1 MIKKMLYGLLILNSV
16 ALLANNNILSEHNPD
31 LSTREWHSVS
41 LAKEWMNNGN
51 KSFRGEDGSITFLY
65 GATMPRI
72 VAAPLRLTDVQ
83 LQAGEQIKDVQIG
96 DSTRWMITPSI
107 SGSRPHEVS
116 HLMIKPTDV
125 GLETTLV
132 ILTNRRTYHLN
143 LLSRRTEYMP
153 IVAFKY
159 KDEINQKWSA
169 YQQHFESQ
177 DRAAK
182 KHTTLKV
189 TSSLH
194 RNVED
199 LDFNYALTGETSWK
213 PIRVYNDGVKTYIE
227 MPQTMQYQEAPIL
240 MVLDSHDNTQLVNYR
255 LKENKY
261 IVDKLFNQAML
272 MIGVGDNQKAIT
284 IEWENAKATN
294 STNQVWEDID
304 EDF

>member
-1 MIKKMLYGLLILNSV
+1 MKKTLYALLFLNTV
-16 ALLANNNILSEHNPD
+16 ALYAKNNILSEHNPD

-72 VAAPLRLTDVQ
+72 VAAPLRLTDIQ

-153 IVAFKY
+153 IVSFRY
-159 KDEINQKWSA
+159 KSEINKKWSA
-169 YQQHFESQ
+169 YQEHFQ
-177 DRAAK
+177 TQAK
-182 KHTTLKV
+182 EEKKAKTVQV
-189 TSSLH
+189 TSTLV
-194 RNVED
+194 RNIED
-199 LDFNYALTGETSWK
+199 LDFNYKLIGETSWK
-213 PIRVYNDGVKTYIE
+213 PVRVYNDGIKTYIE
-227 MPQTMQYQEAPIL
+227 MPESMSFQEAPIL

-261 IVDKLFNQAML
+261 IVDKLFSQAML
-272 MIGVGDNQKAIT
+272 MIGVGDDQEAIT
-284 IEWENAKATN
+284 IQRNNAKQQN
-294 STNQVWEDID
+294 STNQIWEELNEDI
-304 EDF
+304 

>member
-1 MIKKMLYGLLILNSV
+1 
-16 ALLANNNILSEHNPD
+16 
-31 LSTREWHSVS
+31 
-41 LAKEWMNNGN
+41 MNNGN
-51 KSFRGEDGSITFLY
+51 KSFRGGDGSVTFLH

-72 VAAPLRLTDVQ
+72 VAAPLRLTDIQ

-169 YQQHFESQ
+169 YQQHFESE

-182 KHTTLKV
+182 KHTSLKV
-189 TSSLH
+189 TSTLH

-199 LDFNYALTGETSWK
+199 LDFGYDLIGESSWK

-261 IVDKLFNQAML
+261 IVDKLFKQAIL
-272 MIGVGDNQKAIT
+272 MIGVGNDQEAISIQWQKAKQTDQTNHI
-284 IEWENAKATN
+284 WEEL
-294 STNQVWEDID
+294 SEDI
-304 EDF
+304 

>member
-1 MIKKMLYGLLILNSV
+1 MKNALYTLLFLSTISLF
-16 ALLANNNILSEHNPD
+16 ANNHILSQNNPN
-31 LSTREWHSVS
+31 LSKREWHSVS
-41 LAKEWMNNGN
+41 LSKEWMNNGN
-51 KSFRGEDGSITFLY
+51 KSFRGEDGSVTFLH

-72 VAAPLRLTDVQ
+72 VAAPLRLTDIQ

-107 SGSRPHEVS
+107 SGTKPHEVS

-125 GLETTLV
+125 ALETTLV

-169 YQQHFESQ
+169 YKQHFESQ

-182 KHTTLKV
+182 KNKTLKV
-189 TSSLH
+189 TSTLH

-199 LDFNYALTGETSWK
+199 LDFNYELIGETSWK
-213 PIRVYNDGVKTYIE
+213 PARVYNDGVKTYIE
-227 MPQTMQYQEAPIL
+227 MPEVMQYQEAPIL
-240 MVLDSHDNTQLVNYR
+240 MVLDSDDNTQLVNYR

-261 IVDKLFNQAML
+261 IVDKLFNQAIL
-272 MIGVGDNQKAIT
+272 IIGVGDSQESIT
-284 IEWENAKATN
+284 IQRQSENRADTN
-294 STNQVWEDID
+294 LIWEDIN
-304 EDF
+304 EDFN

>member
-1 MIKKMLYGLLILNSV
+1 MKKTLY
-16 ALLANNNILSEHNPD
+16 ALLFLSTISLFANNHILSQNNPN

-41 LAKEWMNNGN
+41 LSKEWMNNGN
-51 KSFRGEDGSITFLY
+51 KSFRGEDGSVTFLH

-72 VAAPLRLTDVQ
+72 VAAPLRLTDIQ

-143 LLSRRTEYMP
+143 LLSRRSEYMP

-177 DRAAK
+177 DRATK
-182 KHTTLKV
+182 KNKTLKV
-189 TSSLH
+189 TSTLH

-199 LDFNYALTGETSWK
+199 LDFNYELIGETSWK
-213 PIRVYNDGVKTYIE
+213 PARVYNDGVKTYIE
-227 MPQTMQYQEAPIL
+227 MPEVMKYQEAPIL
-240 MVLDSHDNTQLVNYR
+240 MVLDSDDNTQLVNYR
-255 LKENKY
+255 LKGNKY
-261 IVDKLFNQAML
+261 IVDKLFNQAIL
-272 MIGVGDNQKAIT
+272 IIGVGDNQESIT
-284 IEWENAKATN
+284 IQRQGKNRADTN
-294 STNQVWEDID
+294 LIWEDIN
-304 EDF
+304 EDFN

>member
-1 MIKKMLYGLLILNSV
+1 MKKTLY
-16 ALLANNNILSEHNPD
+16 ALLFLSTISLFANNHILSQNNPN

-41 LAKEWMNNGN
+41 LSKEWMNNGN
-51 KSFRGEDGSITFLY
+51 KSFRGEDGSVTFLH

-72 VAAPLRLTDVQ
+72 VAAPLRLTDIQ

-169 YQQHFESQ
+169 YQQHFESE

-182 KHTTLKV
+182 KHTSLKV
-189 TSSLH
+189 TSTLH

-199 LDFNYALTGETSWK
+199 LDFGYDLIGESSWK

-261 IVDKLFNQAML
+261 IVDKLFKQAIL
-272 MIGVGDNQKAIT
+272 MIGVGNDQEAISIQWQKAKQTDQTNHI
-284 IEWENAKATN
+284 WEEL
-294 STNQVWEDID
+294 SEDI
-304 EDF
+304 